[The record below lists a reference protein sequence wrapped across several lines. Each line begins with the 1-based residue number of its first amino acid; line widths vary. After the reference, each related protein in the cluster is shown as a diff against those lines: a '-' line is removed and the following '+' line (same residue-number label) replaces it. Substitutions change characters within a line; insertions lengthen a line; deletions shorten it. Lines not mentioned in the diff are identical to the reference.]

1 MSNVTYI
8 ISSKEDPENKIVIR
22 FFESKAADFATEAS
36 IFREMGN
43 RGVGPRE
50 IESSDVYRV
59 EEFINGR
66 PLTMFE
72 LRNPF
77 IARKTMEIICE
88 TNYDPQLNKLIKDL
102 KRPNHNFTTEFV
114 SESENGWFHR
124 YMRDVRPIL
133 LTSDFTDFPRAL
145 EIFNVFEDIV
155 RDKD

>member
-1 MSNVTYI
+1 
-8 ISSKEDPENKIVIR
+8 
-22 FFESKAADFATEAS
+22 
-36 IFREMGN
+36 MGK

-59 EEFINGR
+59 EEFIDGR

-77 IARKTMEIICE
+77 IARKTMEIICD
-88 TNYDPQLNKLIKDL
+88 TNYDSKLSILIKDL
-102 KRPNHNFTTEFV
+102 KAPDHNFSTEFV

-133 LTSDFTDFPRAL
+133 LNADYTDYPRAL
-145 EIFNVFEDIV
+145 EIFNVFEAIV
-155 RDKD
+155 RNKE